1 MFYNI
6 TDNAI
11 RYTSEGGTVKVFVGK
26 FNGKPYFRVED
37 NGIGIPE
44 SEQQRI
50 FERFYRVD
58 KSHSKE
64 RGGTGLGLS
73 IVKHGALLHN
83 AKVSVESDTGKGT
96 RMEIL
101 FETSQS
107 E

>member
-1 MFYNI
+1 MSGSTEWI
-6 TDNAI
+6 
-11 RYTSEGGTVKVFVGK
+11 KV
-26 FNGKPYFRVED
+26 
-37 NGIGIPE
+37 IP
-44 SEQQRI
+44 
-50 FERFYRVD
+50 
-58 KSHSKE
+58 KS
-64 RGGTGLGLS
+64 GAAQGWGLS

>member
-1 MFYNI
+1 M
-6 TDNAI
+6 AQ
-11 RYTSEGGTVKVFVGK
+11 KVQV
-26 FNGKPYFRVED
+26 ND
-37 NGIGIPE
+37 TGIGIPKE
-44 SEQQRI
+44 HQERI